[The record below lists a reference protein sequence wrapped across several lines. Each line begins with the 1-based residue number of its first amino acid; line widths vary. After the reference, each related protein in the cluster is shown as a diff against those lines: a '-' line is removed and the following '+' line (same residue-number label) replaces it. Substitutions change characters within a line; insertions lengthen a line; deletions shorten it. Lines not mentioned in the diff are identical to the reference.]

1 VLVMVERIGG
11 LSGEVTVVARY
22 ETADLPEPEAA
33 RIRAAVRELATARE
47 RGAAGEIGEI
57 GADLPGYRV
66 SVGGEGGAPRVFEV
80 RGDPSADL
88 GGPLDV
94 LLGPD
99 GRTNGGPDG
108 GPDGW

>member
-1 VLVMVERIGG
+1 MTVERVGG
-11 LSGEVTVVARY
+11 LTGQVSVVASY
-22 ETADLPEPEAA
+22 ETADLPGPEAA
-33 RIRAAVRELATARE
+33 RVRAAVEELAAARE
-47 RGAAGEIGEI
+47 RGAAGEV

-66 SVGGEGGAPRVFEV
+66 SVGGKGDAALRVFEV

-99 GRTNGGPDG
+99 G
-108 GPDGW
+108 